1 MDNKNRK
8 SGTGNITR
16 GILPLAAGALG
27 AGFLNGLLGAGA
39 GIVLYF
45 VLAAAGSRDA
55 KENLLLSSTSVM
67 FFCVISL
74 FFYRDNAELTVESI
88 LRVGIPAALGG
99 LCGAYLL
106 TKIKTEAVKKLFAVV
121 VIVGGVLMLI

>member
-45 VLAAAGSRDA
+45 VLAAAGSPGCKGKFGA
-55 KENLLLSSTSVM
+55 
-67 FFCVISL
+67 FFHFGHVFLRHIAL
-74 FFYRDNAELTVESI
+74 FL
-88 LRVGIPAALGG
+88 P
-99 LCGAYLL
+99 
-106 TKIKTEAVKKLFAVV
+106 
-121 VIVGGVLMLI
+121 

>member
-1 MDNKNRK
+1 MDKKSIQEHDEKFPRK
-8 SGTGNITR
+8 F
-16 GILPLAAGALG
+16 LPFAVGALG

-39 GIVLYF
+39 GIILYF
-45 VLAAAGSRDA
+45 VLAAADSKNA
-55 KENLLLSSTSVM
+55 KENLVLSSTSVM

-74 FFYRDNAELTVESI
+74 FFYRGNAALTAESI

-106 TKIKTEAVKKLFAVV
+106 TKIKTEAVKKPFSIV
-121 VIVGGVLMLI
+121 VIVGGILMLI

>member
-55 KENLLLSSTSVM
+55 KENLVLSSTSVM

-74 FFYRDNAELTVESI
+74 FFYRDNAELTVEGQRNSKHKLPTPIREPSLI
-88 LRVGIPAALGG
+88 LHELT
-99 LCGAYLL
+99 YL
-106 TKIKTEAVKKLFAVV
+106 
-121 VIVGGVLMLI
+121 